1 LSGQNRNLTSLRS
14 SYQPATLMSE
24 INAYATEF
32 VEVFGLSF
40 LCPELCTLVNSSS
53 DTITPARYAA
63 QHLTAAVVGRRLKD
77 PFAHWQHVA
86 FAVHDNPIQE
96 YFDDS
101 EHWAHTTLIIP
112 GGINIE

>member
-1 LSGQNRNLTSLRS
+1 MT
-14 SYQPATLMSE
+14 E
-24 INAYATEF
+24 IDAYAAEF

-40 LCPELCTLVNSSS
+40 PCPELYTLANSSS

-63 QHLTAAVVGRRLKD
+63 QHLTPAVAGKRLKD
-77 PFAHWQHVA
+77 PFAHRRHVA
-86 FAVHDNPIQE
+86 FTVRDDPIQE

-101 EHWAHTTLIIP
+101 EHWARTTLIIP